1 MRKKNEHFGFGGKLG
16 RLKEMKKEKLNVD
29 PLPPDVVYLIIN
41 EDDYTF
47 YLFVFISLFGNVF
60 LFIHPS

>member
-1 MRKKNEHFGFGGKLG
+1 
-16 RLKEMKKEKLNVD
+16 MKKEKLNVD